1 MNVQLCQRMLCD
13 HGVFPREVLNR
24 SLKERIF
31 MSLLYRKEHK
41 EFEEAKKHRKN
52 QRNTDI
58 NRRLF
63 GLLPDFY

>member
-1 MNVQLCQRMLCD
+1 MEENSMNVQLCQRMLCD
-13 HGVFPREVLNR
+13 HGVFPREILNR

-52 QRNTDI
+52 
-58 NRRLF
+58 
-63 GLLPDFY
+63 